1 MMSPLLVMHPN
12 LTINPSAEISSGA
25 GDGREGFGW
34 TSLTLV
40 QPRKSSTEGH
50 LRFPAV

>member
-1 MMSPLLVMHPN
+1 MLSPLLVMHPN
-12 LTINPSAEISSGA
+12 LTINPSAELSSGA
-25 GDGREGFGW
+25 DDGREGFGW

-40 QPRKSSTEGH
+40 RPWKSCTEGH